1 MASPELPTR
10 SVLVPS
16 RPVPK
21 MNTKIVKRYKPS
33 LGPRKPPRQP
43 GTKYRY
49 GLFKATIP
57 ESSDLMPMHVQNLLF
72 SLQKLTY
79 SSAKANAVQSPLLSL
94 PPEIRN
100 EIWEYAVGHHQID
113 IHNYSRIQRWDIK
126 LTHISRPLNK
136 GPNAS
141 SSFVAPTFAVH
152 KVCRQMYAEASAMI
166 YTLNN
171 FGFDNFD
178 TFDRWILNRAPG
190 QMRLVVSLNI
200 PFGYYSLYRDGFR
213 KLLRQTFPGIT
224 RVGLHITMAEM
235 NQRVI
240 PGTWFHTVPI
250 KESLENVKKRFVDE
264 VKKKEGENLNVDW
277 YNGFSNPLVYL
288 HHCLNH

>member
-1 MASPELPTR
+1 MASPELPNR
-10 SVLVPS
+10 SVMVPS
-16 RPVPK
+16 RSAPK
-21 MNTKIVKRYKPS
+21 KNTKIVKRYKPS
-33 LGPRKPPRQP
+33 LGPRKPRQP
-43 GTKYRY
+43 GAKYRD

-57 ESSDLMPMHVQNLLF
+57 ASSDLMPMHVQDLLF

-79 SSAKANAVQSPLLSL
+79 SSAKANATQSLLSL

-100 EIWEYAVGHHQID
+100 MIWEYAVGHHQID
-113 IHNYSRIQRWDIK
+113 IHNYSRVQRWDIK

-141 SSFVAPTFAVH
+141 SNFVAPTFAVH
-152 KVCRQMYAEASAMI
+152 KVCRQMYVETSAMI

-178 TFDRWILNRAPG
+178 TFDRWILNRALG

-213 KLLRQTFPGIT
+213 KLLRQTFPSIT
-224 RVGLHITMAEM
+224 RVSLHIKMAEM

-240 PGTWFHTVPI
+240 PGTWFHTVPS
-250 KESLENVKKRFVDE
+250 KEALEDVKKRFVDE
-264 VKKKEGENLNVDW
+264 VKKKEGEDLNVDW
-277 YNGFSNPLVYL
+277 YNGFSNYLVYL
-288 HHCLNH
+288 HH